1 MNGRI
6 PVVAA
11 MAMLVP
17 ACRAGA
23 AGRVTPTPSDLTDA
37 TTDDGPTS
45 TSDGGPAVAPPPSD
59 AVAPSDPCNGEPA
72 FCGKAYDQLT
82 YPTTHAAMAVGAPP
96 FACPA
101 QQQSIRA
108 QLDHGIR
115 ALDLEVHPLDA
126 GDDGGATDAAAS
138 ADGRDEGG
146 PDGGGLDAVDAGN
159 GDATVVPVT
168 SGALALCLG
177 GCGSGQASLASALT
191 DVRSFLD
198 VNPREVITLLLEGA
212 VDAGSLAAAL
222 TAANLDGLA
231 FSYVAGDPWPTLGQM
246 IAAGQRVVILAD
258 TAGAAP
264 PWMLPLWTYVAETG
278 RTFAST
284 SMMSCN
290 LTRGPADAP
299 LYLLNEFLVDPDGGS
314 PGCGTPALAQEA
326 NAEPFFADRTTACI
340 AARSGN
346 PAFIAVDDYDV
357 GDVFGVTRA
366 LDLDR
371 EGPRRHGTG

>member
-11 MAMLVP
+11 IAVLVP
-17 ACRAGA
+17 ACGAGA
-23 AGRVTPTPSDLTDA
+23 AGRVAPTPGDTTDA

-45 TSDGGPAVAPPPSD
+45 TSDGAPGAPPPPSD
-59 AVAPSDPCNGEPA
+59 AFAPSDPCNGEPA
-72 FCGKAYDQLT
+72 FCGKTYDQLT
-82 YPTTHAAMAVGAPP
+82 YPATHAAMAVGTPP

-101 QQQSIRA
+101 QQQSIRT

-115 ALDLEVHPLDA
+115 ALDLEVHALDG
-126 GDDGGATDAAAS
+126 GDDGGPADAAAIG
-138 ADGRDEGG
+138 DGGDEGG
-146 PDGGGLDAVDAGN
+146 TDGGDGGVDASDGDAAVGN
-159 GDATVVPVT
+159 GDATVGPIT

-177 GCGSGQASLASALT
+177 GCGAGQASLASALT

-198 VNPREVITLLLEGA
+198 VNPREVITLLLEGG
-212 VDAGSLAAAL
+212 VDAGSLGAAL
-222 TAANLDGLA
+222 TAANLDSLA
-231 FSYVAGDPWPTLGQM
+231 FPYAAGDAWPTLGEM
-246 IAAGQRVVILAD
+246 IATGQRVVVLAD
-258 TAGAAP
+258 TTGAAP

-284 SMMSCN
+284 STMSCN

-299 LYLLNEFLVDPDGGS
+299 LYILNELLVDPDGGS
-314 PGCGTPALAQEA
+314 AGCGTPALAQEA
-326 NAEPFFADRTTACI
+326 NAEPFFTDRTNACI

-366 LDLDR
+366 LDLD
-371 EGPRRHGTG
+371 P

>member
-1 MNGRI
+1 
-6 PVVAA
+6 
-11 MAMLVP
+11 MAVLVP

-23 AGRVTPTPSDLTDA
+23 AGRVVPTPNDLTDA

-45 TSDGGPAVAPPPSD
+45 PSDGAPSVPPPPSD
-59 AVAPSDPCNGEPA
+59 AVAPSNPCNGEPA

-101 QQQSIRA
+101 QQQSLRA

-115 ALDLEVHPLDA
+115 ALDFEVHSLDV
-126 GDDGGATDAAAS
+126 GDEGGAADAAATG
-138 ADGRDEGG
+138 DGRDEGG
-146 PDGGGLDAVDAGN
+146 SDGGGIADGGDGGGPDAVDAGH
-159 GDATVVPVT
+159 GDATVGPVT

-177 GCGSGQASLASALT
+177 GCGSGQAPLADALT

-198 VNPREVITLLLEGA
+198 VNPREVITLLLEGG

-231 FSYVAGDPWPTLGQM
+231 FPYEAGDPWPTLGQM
-246 IAAGQRVVILAD
+246 IAAGRRVVVLAD
-258 TAGAAP
+258 TTGAAP

-299 LYLLNEFLVDPDGGS
+299 LYLLNEFLVDPDGGN

-326 NAEPFFADRTTACI
+326 NAEPFFTDRTTACI

-366 LDLDR
+366 LDLDLDQ
-371 EGPRRHGTG
+371 